1 MNQSILN
8 KSRNDKFI
16 FLFTLPNAIRGLY
29 DPNLRTDFSDDK
41 VQLSIYSMSVPD
53 IAIPAVSL
61 GYGGQTY
68 KTSSF
73 VRPEYPPMDI
83 RFFIDN
89 GYQNYYILWNW
100 LNLFNNSRRSSSEIL
115 KAGEVPHDTSK
126 DLDNPFTDYTTTLTI
141 ITLDEYNKK
150 LIRFEYEGAFITSL
164 GGISYSH
171 QDGVEI
177 SSTASFSYNQMHVSL
192 ESNVNENICR

>member
-16 FLFTLPNAIRGLY
+16 FLFALPKAISNLY
-29 DPNLRTDFSDDK
+29 DPKLKSDFNDDK
-41 VQLSIYSMSVPD
+41 IQLSIYNMSVPD
-53 IAIPAVSL
+53 INIPPISL

-73 VRPEYPPMDI
+73 ARPDYPQMDI

-100 LNLFNNSRRSSSEIL
+100 LNLFNDSRFSSSEIL
-115 KAGEVPHDTSK
+115 EAGEVPRDPEFELK
-126 DLDNPFTDYTTTLTI
+126 NPFADYTTTLTI

-150 LIRFEYEGAFITSL
+150 LIKFEYEGAFITSL
-164 GGISYSH
+164 GGINYSH

-177 SSTASFSYNQMHVSL
+177 SSTASFSYNQIHVSL
-192 ESNVNENICR
+192 ESNVNENICK